1 MSLVSSIIFNIKKYY
16 IKNTWIKSLET
27 QSLQPH
33 NSQIE
38 NIILCYSIVKDAWF
52 QIYWVTGLKYCLL
65 HIVSSLGLNFK
76 MYLVSPWEFSG
87 NSYLHENISI

>member
-38 NIILCYSIVKDAWF
+38 NIILCYSIVKDARF

-76 MYLVSPWEFSG
+76 MYLVSPWEFAG